1 MSLTKRNIEQFNSG
15 YDGMDDE
22 YFYRKAQEAE
32 YREMT
37 NEIPYLERL
46 RIEDAKLKQ
55 AIEASARAATGS
67 NDKASQLH

>member
-37 NEIPYLERL
+37 NEIPYL
-46 RIEDAKLKQ
+46 Q
-55 AIEASARAATGS
+55 T
-67 NDKASQLH
+67 

>member
-1 MSLTKRNIEQFNSG
+1 MSLTKRNIEQFNFG

-37 NEIPYLERL
+37 NEIPYLQRL
-46 RIEDAKLKQ
+46 RIEDGKLKQ
-55 AIEASARAATGS
+55 AIEASARAAIGS
-67 NDKASQLH
+67 NDKT